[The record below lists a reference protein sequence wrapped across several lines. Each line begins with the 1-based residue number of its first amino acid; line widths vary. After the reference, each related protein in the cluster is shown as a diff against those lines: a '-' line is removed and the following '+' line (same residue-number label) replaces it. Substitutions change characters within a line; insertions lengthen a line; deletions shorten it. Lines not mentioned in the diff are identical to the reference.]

1 MYIIEDK
8 EKFVL
13 KSRRSEKL
21 IIFKEKLLSTKG
33 KTFNSNKDFIIY
45 IFDGSKT
52 KDFSKN
58 RCADYKLFIIKNMLK
73 NYKEMRFGNSNFT
86 IESFD
91 ILTKEERDQDYEV
104 LVRPE
109 NVDEEILNKLLVK
122 EQKSHIINCY
132 NKIYYNHNEGELIY
146 VNLSLVPTN
155 KDKFVWELCKNVKV
169 EFSYFCNEFGRVK
182 GYFNIIEANSKK
194 AKIMKNGIT
203 MEVYIES
210 LMRVGLYKIVSKT
223 IKRAI
228 KPLPYYDL
236 NIKLDTA
243 IELFLN
249 KPKAEKYSTD
259 FVVYTNFNNVI
270 GYIDLRKLIPVL
282 KGKTFKAELFK
293 DGDSYE
299 IYYNYKDKEQWKKKL
314 FHIYRQNDSIIIN
327 HKKQNYLYQQKDKNI
342 KEFVFDT
349 IKSIHKK
356 SMTTLVSEVDYMAKT
371 ITNFEDYKEEGV
383 LSMRKTYFNCP
394 ICNSAVKQTIKSAYQ
409 FGVDC
414 NVCNDRSSLPEKVM
428 RSVLEVCDIKFERE
442 KVLFKNYRY
451 DFYIPKYNTLIE
463 MHGEQHYKQATG
475 YLEGKLEQ
483 IKESDKIKKEYAI
496 TNDYNFYEIKA
507 FKKNVKQLIKEIE
520 DIIPFISNVQ
530 LEKVYEKLRL
540 LKSDHF
546 EIIQHHK
553 EGKSNTEIAKI
564 LNTSCARVGL
574 TLKNYGYKSQYS
586 PKKRKVVDIDMK
598 EVYPSISSASVMF
611 EPIRKKQ
618 SEKSILEVCAGRRKT
633 YKGTKWMYYE
643 DYIEK
648 YGEKELKK
656 IIVVK

>member
-553 EGKSNTEIAKI
+553 EGKINTEIAKI